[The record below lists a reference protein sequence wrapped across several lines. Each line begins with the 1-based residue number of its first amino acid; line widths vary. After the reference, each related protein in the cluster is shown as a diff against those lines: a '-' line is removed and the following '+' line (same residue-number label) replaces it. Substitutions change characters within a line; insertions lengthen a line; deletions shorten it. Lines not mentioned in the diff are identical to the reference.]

1 MKHILMSAVMSLVLT
16 SVLAQGK
23 TINDPHAVKRSVGS
37 FHAISV
43 GGGVDLYLSQG
54 DEAVVVSAES
64 EKDREKIITEVV
76 NGELRIGYDWHNW
89 GWSSGDKHL
98 KAYVSAKTL
107 DKLHAGGGSDV
118 YVEGVFRAED
128 MDVVLSGGSDG
139 HGELQA
145 RKLHIDV
152 SGGSDSHFRGTAGD
166 LIISASGGSDFQGKD
181 FSADHVTASA
191 SGGSDVY
198 VIVNK
203 ELDARASG
211 GSDVYYSGSGTV
223 REINASGG
231 SSVKRKS

>member
-1 MKHILMSAVMSLVLT
+1 MKHIILSALVCLAT
-16 SVLAQGK
+16 AGAMAQGR
-23 TINDPHAVKRSVGS
+23 TINDPNAVKRNVGS
-37 FHAISV
+37 FHAISI

-64 EKDREKIITEVV
+64 EKDREKIIAEVV

-118 YVEGVFRAED
+118 FVEGSFRAED

-145 RKLHIDV
+145 RKLHINV
-152 SGGSDSHFRGTAGD
+152 SGGSDSHFRGSAGD
-166 LIISASGGSDFQGKD
+166 LVITASGGSDFQGKD

-191 SGGSDVY
+191 SGGSDVF

-231 SSVKRKS
+231 SSVKRRS